1 MDGTRTRDPP
11 DMSGY
16 SNQLNYHT
24 IGWCQGLVT
33 NYITQTIQSFAQID
47 TANVNYKTVTL
58 IQTKHKFF
66 LRAKVGCFAEQC
78 MTAKMG
84 CLQKIILIDDVLWDA
99 FLVEGQKRDKT

>member
-1 MDGTRTRDPP
+1 MDWTRTRDPP

-58 IQTKHKFF
+58 IQTKHKIFF
-66 LRAKVGCFAEQC
+66 
-78 MTAKMG
+78 
-84 CLQKIILIDDVLWDA
+84 
-99 FLVEGQKRDKT
+99 EGKGRMFCGAMHDGENGMLTKNHLD